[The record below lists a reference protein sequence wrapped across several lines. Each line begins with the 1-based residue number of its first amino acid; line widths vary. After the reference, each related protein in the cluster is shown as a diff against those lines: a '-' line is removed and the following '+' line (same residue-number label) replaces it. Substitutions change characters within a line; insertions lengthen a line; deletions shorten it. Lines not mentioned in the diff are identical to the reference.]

1 MAINASRIEDFQ
13 VHQQRDADEGQLPAI
28 ITRRPQAAQK
38 PQPESSRETEEE
50 EEEDDNSSGGDK
62 EGEEE
67 DSEEELTIN
76 SVDLG
81 GGGGDEGENRVD
93 GKNRASHRFK
103 RVCYYLLDGGR
114 DGQVDVG
121 RLELHICSHLIVG
134 YARINAASGF
144 VVAERPLEDSERYRR
159 LTLAKLAHPQLKV
172 LLSVGDLGDGA
183 AFSVVA
189 SSNRTRRRF
198 ADSLLDFA
206 EEFRFDGVDLDW

>member
-13 VHQQRDADEGQLPAI
+13 VHRQRDADEGQLPAI
-28 ITRRPQAAQK
+28 ITRRPQVAK
-38 PQPESSRETEEE
+38 PQPESSRETEKE
-50 EEEDDNSSGGDK
+50 EEEDDNSSGEDK

-67 DSEEELTIN
+67 DSEEDLIN
-76 SVDLG
+76 SVDL
-81 GGGGDEGENRVD
+81 GGDEGENRVD